1 MNTPITP
8 EALLAKLKIL
18 PPERLGQI
26 ADFVDF
32 LATQEQRR
40 QAGEELRAMWARMP
54 QEELTDEIEQ
64 EIVAEV
70 RAVRAARRKRGAT

>member
-1 MNTPITP
+1 MNTPITA

-18 PPERLGQI
+18 PPERLAQI

-32 LATQEQRR
+32 LATQEQRH

-70 RAVRAARRKRGAT
+70 RAVRAERRKRGAT

>member
-1 MNTPITP
+1 MNAPITA

-18 PPERLGQI
+18 PPERLGQV
-26 ADFVDF
+26 ADFVEF

-40 QAGEELRAMWARMP
+40 QAGEEQCAMWVRMP

-64 EIVAEV
+64 QIVAEV
-70 RAVRAARRKRGAT
+70 RAYRVERRQRGAT